1 MRLIAGRCCQP
12 DRSCVTL
19 AGMDT
24 TPTLRT
30 PANDEIPE
38 LLADQAA
45 SGLTMAAFA
54 RERGLTTWKLYTAA
68 RRKNGAKPRSK
79 TCGSGAVAFAPV
91 SVIGAPAP
99 DFELDL
105 GPRGVLRIP
114 SGFDATDLRQ
124 LLEALLA
131 C

>member
-1 MRLIAGRCCQP
+1 
-12 DRSCVTL
+12 
-19 AGMDT
+19 MDT
-24 TPTLRT
+24 TPTPRT
-30 PANDEIPE
+30 PTDNEIPE
-38 LLADQAA
+38 LLADQAT

-68 RRKNGAKPRSK
+68 RRKNGPKPRNK
-79 TCGSGAVAFAPV
+79 TCESGVGAFAPV
-91 SVIGAPAP
+91 SVIGSPAP

-114 SGFDATDLRQ
+114 SGFDATDLRR
-124 LLEALLA
+124 LLEALRV